1 MDIKDQL
8 TNVRKMAMTDSNRR
22 GKIIA
27 VTSGKGGVGKS
38 NIALNLS
45 IALAQK
51 GKSVVV
57 FDADTHLANLGVL
70 MGKTPSVSLSDVVY
84 GEKEISDIMF
94 DDPSGVRIVTASSG
108 MNDLA
113 DLEHGV
119 KHRFYQ
125 EIYELCY
132 TNDFIFIDTSAGL
145 SDTIID
151 FAVRADE
158 VIVVT
163 TPEPTAVSD
172 AYALVKILFG
182 MKRTIQFQTL
192 INLVQSEEEAEEV
205 FERFSLVV
213 QHFLH
218 ADTDL
223 LGFLVEDKHV
233 RNAVQKQNPFVRVFP
248 NSKASKCINRIAERM
263 MS

>member
-1 MDIKDQL
+1 MDIQDQL
-8 TNVRKMAMTDSNRR
+8 TNVRKMAMADSGRR
-22 GKIIA
+22 GKVVA

-70 MGKTPSVSLSDVVY
+70 MGKTPSFSLGDVVF
-84 GEKEISDIMF
+84 GEKEISDITF
-94 DDPSGVRIVTASSG
+94 DDPSGVKIVTASSG
-108 MNDLA
+108 INDLS
-113 DLEHGV
+113 DLEHGI

-125 EIYELCY
+125 EIYKLCY
-132 TNDFIFIDTSAGL
+132 SNDFVFIDTSAGL
-145 SDTIID
+145 SDTIVD
-151 FAVRADE
+151 FAIRADE
-158 VIVVT
+158 VVVVT

-182 MKRTIQFQTL
+182 MKRGIQFQAL
-192 INLVQSEEEAEEV
+192 INFVQSEEEAEEV

-213 QHFLH
+213 QHFLQ

-223 LGFLVEDKHV
+223 LGYVIEDKHV
-233 RNAVQKQNPFVRVFP
+233 RNAVQEQNPFIRIFP
-248 NSKASKCINRIAERM
+248 NSKASKCIHRIAERM
-263 MS
+263 AS